1 MTSSLSSS
9 VSPHKRR
16 KALPT
21 LRRYK
26 YIYLMLIPVL
36 AYYIIFH
43 YAPMGGLVIA
53 FQDYRPRLG
62 FSRSPFVGLEHFRS
76 FLTGVYAKRLI
87 RNTLVI
93 NLLQICFGFPAPI
106 ILALLFHEMREN
118 WYKKTLQTISYM
130 PHFIAIVVLCGMLT
144 QFSMTSGL
152 FNDIGAFFGLPRVN
166 YLSDPRYYRTLY
178 IASGIWQECGWGSI
192 IYLATLSGVDH
203 SLHEAAAID
212 GAGRIRRIIHV
223 NLPAILP
230 IIVIQLI
237 MRVGHIMSQGY
248 EKTILLYSSVNYEV
262 SDIISSYVYR
272 RGLEMQEYSFGAA
285 VGIFN
290 SIVNLV
296 ILVLA
301 NWFSGKVSETSLW

>member
-1 MTSSLSSS
+1 
-9 VSPHKRR
+9 
-16 KALPT
+16 
-21 LRRYK
+21 
-26 YIYLMLIPVL
+26 
-36 AYYIIFH
+36 
-43 YAPMGGLVIA
+43 
-53 FQDYRPRLG
+53 
-62 FSRSPFVGLEHFRS
+62 
-76 FLTGVYAKRLI
+76 
-87 RNTLVI
+87 
-93 NLLQICFGFPAPI
+93 
-106 ILALLFHEMREN
+106 MREN

-166 YLSDPRYYRTLY
+166 YLSDPRYYRALY